1 MGRMA
6 FKEMD
11 YADEAQVTVLNTA
24 LISYLKARQ
33 TIWILATPLGA
44 SQSLLPFLS
53 RFHPPTAHLLDQAG
67 RFQDAFK
74 DNLWHVARLV
84 LGLVVARPMRG
95 ESYARGHT
103 SSNTSTSRSN
113 HPLEP
118 PA

>member
-53 RFHPPTAHLLDQAG
+53 RFHPPTAHLLEQAADFRTHSRIICG
-67 RFQDAFK
+67 
-74 DNLWHVARLV
+74 
-84 LGLVVARPMRG
+84 
-95 ESYARGHT
+95 T
-103 SSNTSTSRSN
+103 SPDSF
-113 HPLEP
+113 L
-118 PA
+118 A